1 MTETQILI
9 TIHHEKQNILDEI
22 TDIATQRIY
31 NWVNVRDPKSDVT
44 AMLVMSP
51 EEVKKLKER
60 KQ

>member
-1 MTETQILI
+1 MTKTQILI

-22 TDIATQRIY
+22 TDIATDRIY
-31 NWVNVRDPKSDVT
+31 RYVNQRDPKSDVT

-60 KQ
+60 K

>member
-60 KQ
+60 K

>member
-9 TIHHEKQNILDEI
+9 TIHHEKQDILDEI
-22 TDIATQRIY
+22 TDIATDRIY
-31 NWVNVRDPKSDVT
+31 RYVNQRDPKSDVT

-60 KQ
+60 K

>member
-1 MTETQILI
+1 MNKTQILI

-60 KQ
+60 K

>member
-9 TIHHEKQNILDEI
+9 TIHHEKKNILDEI
-22 TDIATQRIY
+22 TDIATDRIY
-31 NWVNVRDPKSDVT
+31 RYVNQRDPKSDVT

-60 KQ
+60 K